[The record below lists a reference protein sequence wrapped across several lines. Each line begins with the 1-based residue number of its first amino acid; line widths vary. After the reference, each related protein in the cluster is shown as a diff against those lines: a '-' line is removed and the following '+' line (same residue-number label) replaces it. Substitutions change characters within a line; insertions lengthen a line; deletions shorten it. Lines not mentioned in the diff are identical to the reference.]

1 MAAPE
6 AKVKKIVREALKKLG
21 AWQYWPVSN
30 GMGMHGVPDVLFCFR
45 GRFGA
50 IEVKAPGRR
59 NQERRG
65 CTALQVAQ
73 MKKIADAG
81 GDVWVVDCQE
91 EMDDVIMILTG
102 AV

>member
-1 MAAPE
+1 MATPE

-73 MKKIADAG
+73 MKKIAESDG
-81 GDVWVVDCQE
+81 FVTVVDCEE
-91 EMDDVIMILTG
+91 EMALVVELLENE
-102 AV
+102 V